1 MTVNHMGQKEA
12 LATVVIE
19 FLNFVDS
26 PFPRPM
32 PETISSRNALSSRS
46 SFRSWFGVMPARDHV
61 RSRRSRN

>member
-32 PETISSRNALSSRS
+32 PETIKEAHEALAMAGYEPRIKNAR
-46 SFRSWFGVMPARDHV
+46 PV
-61 RSRRSRN
+61 RIRRSKAAAA